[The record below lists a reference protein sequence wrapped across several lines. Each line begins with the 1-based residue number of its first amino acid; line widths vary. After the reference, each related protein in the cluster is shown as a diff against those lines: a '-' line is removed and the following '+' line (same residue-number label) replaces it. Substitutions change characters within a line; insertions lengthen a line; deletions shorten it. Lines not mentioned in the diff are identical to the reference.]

1 MALLDGAIA
10 DKVFAAF
17 KGKLHTA
24 ILLKAGI
31 AESGGLDAN
40 GDPIDIS
47 NTQYACEG
55 FDSRYS
61 EFYRAQ
67 AGIPDG
73 DLKACIFAKSLAAGI
88 EPEKDDR
95 VRIAIKWYQI
105 RRVARDPAT
114 ALWVCQSFPIAA
126 PGGI

>member
-1 MALLDGAIA
+1 MGILDGQIA

-17 KGKLHTA
+17 KGKLHKGV
-24 ILLKAGI
+24 LLKAIG
-31 AESGGLDAN
+31 ADSGALDDM
-40 GDPIDIS
+40 GDLTDVAPA
-47 NTQYACEG
+47 QYPCEG

-73 DLKACIFAKSLAAGI
+73 DVKICIFAKSLEAGI
-88 EPEKDDR
+88 EPTKDDR
-95 VRIAIKWYQI
+95 ARIASAWYQI

-114 ALWVCQSFPIAA
+114 ALWVCQSYPIAA
-126 PGGI
+126 PEGL